1 MDIKVSAIFYIFIG
15 RGSKY
20 QIAPDPDDVKQ
31 DGKEEKKDDAKNGKQ
46 ESKDEKKQGDNKDEK
61 RDSETKDMVATSPL
75 ILPQINNLRHDS
87 NELGPYALTPHGE
100 HCVGDVA
107 NPGYKL
113 GPSSGSSGFR
123 AVRASSCLNPN
134 AKKLSIKQDQVQSHQ
149 PRMSMAQMQDAQFLK
164 TVTRKDS
171 FHKQNDPDDLDPLS
185 VKKRAF
191 RNSVMSKG
199 LKPEIHK
206 PRESSQFQESLHD
219 QLITNLVVRDEN
231 TPCIDTV
238 PQIIGEVKP

>member
-1 MDIKVSAIFYIFIG
+1 MGIKVHIVFYIFIG

-20 QIAPDPDDVKQ
+20 QISPDPDDVNQ
-31 DGKEEKKDDAKNGKQ
+31 DGKEEKKDETKNIKQ
-46 ESKDEKKQGDNKDEK
+46 ESKDEMKKSDNKDPQK
-61 RDSETKDMVATSPL
+61 DSETKDIVATSPL

-100 HCVGDVA
+100 HCVGDNA
-107 NPGYKL
+107 NTGYKL

-134 AKKLSIKQDQVQSHQ
+134 AGKSSLKQQQIHQ

-199 LKPEIHK
+199 MKPEANK
-206 PRESSQFQESLHD
+206 PRKSSQLQDNLHD
-219 QLITNLVVRDEN
+219 QIITNLVVRDEN
-231 TPCIDTV
+231 VPSIDTV